1 LRGKNGAF
9 LAQPDTILFQAANKT
24 FSCPSGSSKRSFSP
38 GDEILSGRNEA
49 SPEACSLEAANGYAS
64 ETDVF
69 SFCLASQSSRKTAQ
83 CCLEKNCVRAIERR
97 TTINSRSERFQ
108 ANHEKLYES
117 EKRTELIQTTFKLIR
132 FTGQCALGDI
142 DFLCSLPCGFVEQ
155 DEGSDLLI

>member
-1 LRGKNGAF
+1 MLEPG
-9 LAQPDTILFQAANKT
+9 LAR
-24 FSCPSGSSKRSFSP
+24 C
-38 GDEILSGRNEA
+38 RN
-49 SPEACSLEAANGYAS
+49 SYAS
-64 ETDVF
+64 ENDAF
-69 SFCLASQSSRKTAQ
+69 SFCLVSKSSRKTAQ

-97 TTINSRSERFQ
+97 TTVNSLPEGSH

>member
-1 LRGKNGAF
+1 M
-9 LAQPDTILFQAANKT
+9 
-24 FSCPSGSSKRSFSP
+24 
-38 GDEILSGRNEA
+38 LSGRNEA
-49 SPEACSLEAANGYAS
+49 APEACELSAANGYAS
-64 ETDVF
+64 ENDAF
-69 SFCLASQSSRKTAQ
+69 SFCLVSQGSRKTAQ
-83 CCLEKNCVRAIERR
+83 CCLEKNCVRATLQR
-97 TTINSRSERFQ
+97 TAVNSLPELSQ